1 MAFLVN
7 QKFEDKEV
15 LIANLL
21 DKTRL
26 VFSQGRFDSWCIYH
40 LRNGFAHAIRDEEVF
55 ALMQKYTYTQQR
67 FTLYQDFLTVFKL
80 VTNEINC
87 GLVNNITRI
96 SMKYEAPGEVQ
107 FILMFLYAGMVAE
120 ENKEKAI
127 LKKYIKRLGVHQVLI
142 ECMLPKMAANYSRQ
156 KKWREL
162 QLECEARGFFSQE
175 IALKLSA

>member
-1 MAFLVN
+1 MAFVVT
-7 QKFEDKEV
+7 QRFEV
-15 LIANLL
+15 QAVRIANLL
-21 DKTRL
+21 DGTRL

-55 ALMQKYTYTQQR
+55 ALMQKYTGTLQK
-67 FTLYQDFLTVFKL
+67 FALYQDFLAMFKL

-87 GLVNNITRI
+87 GLVNNITRM
-96 SMKYEAPGEVQ
+96 SMQYEEPCKVQ

-142 ECMLPKMAANYSRQ
+142 EGMSPVMAANYSRR
-156 KKWREL
+156 KNWREL
-162 QLECEARGFFSQE
+162 QLECEARGFYNQSNS
-175 IALKLSA
+175 LKLSA

>member
-7 QKFEDKEV
+7 QKFEAKAV
-15 LIANLL
+15 LISNLL
-21 DKTRL
+21 DGTRL

-55 ALMQKYTYTQQR
+55 SLMQKYTTTLQR
-67 FTLYQDFLTVFKL
+67 FWLYRDFLTVFKL
-80 VTNEINC
+80 VTNDINC
-87 GLVNNITRI
+87 GLVNNITR
-96 SMKYEAPGEVQ
+96 MAMHYEAPREVQ

-142 ECMLPKMAANYSRQ
+142 ECMPSKMAANYSRQ

-162 QLECEARGFFSQE
+162 QLECEARGFYSQE